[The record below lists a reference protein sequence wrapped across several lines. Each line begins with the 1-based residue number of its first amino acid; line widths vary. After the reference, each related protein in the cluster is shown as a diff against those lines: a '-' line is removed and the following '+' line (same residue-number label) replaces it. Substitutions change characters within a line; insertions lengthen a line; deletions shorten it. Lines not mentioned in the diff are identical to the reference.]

1 MVPAAWLPTGG
12 PVTALVTWLGPLGA
26 PGPAT
31 GPAVGEDVCG
41 AAVAVGGAGGFEV
54 SLLTAV
60 VWVTE
65 VVPGDAGAAVL
76 VVSCFTTLGPP
87 GEPVWPIVWRNESD
101 GVELPVPPRGTVVL
115 VTGVTVVLVVAG
127 TVVVGAAGAAGA
139 AVVGVVATVVAVP

>member
-1 MVPAAWLPTGG
+1 MGT
-12 PVTALVTWLGPLGA
+12 

-31 GPAVGEDVCG
+31 GPAVGDDVCG
-41 AAVAVGGAGGFEV
+41 AAFAVCDAGRLEL
-54 SLLTAV
+54 SLFAPDVWVTG

-87 GEPVWPIVWRNESD
+87 GEPVWPIVWRNDTD

-115 VTGVTVVLVVAG
+115 VTGLTVVLVVAG